1 MAKIAVNEKKTKTLQ
16 TDLDK
21 KVTETQ
27 PIIDGFDGL
36 MARINALNKLPWIPS
51 LFIMLLFLAIE
62 TSPIIAKLLSP
73 KGEYDYKLEDLETA
87 LKATLDAKQI
97 PT

>member
-1 MAKIAVNEKKTKTLQ
+1 MEKTLKRCK

-36 MARINALNKLPWIPS
+36 MARINALINYHGCLYHA
-51 LFIMLLFLAIE
+51 LVLAIE
-62 TSPIIAKLLSP
+62 TSPIIVKLLLSP
-73 KGEYDYKLEDLETA
+73 KENT
-87 LKATLDAKQI
+87 I
-97 PT
+97 IN

>member
-1 MAKIAVNEKKTKTLQ
+1 LLLWRKHKTLQ

-36 MARINALNKLPWIPS
+36 MARINALINYHGCLRFLS
-51 LFIMLLFLAIE
+51 CSCFLAIE

-73 KGEYDYKLEDLETA
+73 KGNTIINWKI
-87 LKATLDAKQI
+87 LK
-97 PT
+97 PR